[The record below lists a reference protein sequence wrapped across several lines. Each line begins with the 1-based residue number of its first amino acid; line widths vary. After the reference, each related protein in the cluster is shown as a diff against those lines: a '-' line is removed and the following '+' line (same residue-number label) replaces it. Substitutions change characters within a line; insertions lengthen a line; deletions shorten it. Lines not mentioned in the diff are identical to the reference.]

1 MTFAVSRNVFLVL
14 VLACTTA
21 SAQSVDELLEKGD
34 AFDRRFEAAD
44 ALSVYLIAEKAD
56 PKNVGILLRIARQY
70 RHLLHDAKAKKEKL
84 QLGRLALRYAQR
96 AAALAPNDPETHL
109 SIAISYGKMLPFM
122 GSKEQVE
129 TSPRLKSVVD
139 RTLQLDPRNDSA
151 WHILGRWNRTLA
163 EITGVKRALAG
174 TLYGGLPKGSKE
186 EAAKAL
192 EKAIALNPNRLMH
205 HIELGRIYALMGRKD
220 DARKFINKGLSM
232 PDVEKDD
239 PEMKTKGRETLE
251 KLR

>member
-1 MTFAVSRNVFLVL
+1 MTLVKFCNVSLAIVL
-14 VLACTTA
+14 SCTAA
-21 SAQSVDELLEKGD
+21 SAESVDELLEKGD
-34 AFDRRFEAAD
+34 AFDRRFEAAK

-70 RHLLHDAKAKKEKL
+70 RHLAQDTTAKKEKL
-84 QLGRLALRYAQR
+84 ELGRTALLYAQR
-96 AAALAPNDPETHL
+96 AASLAPNDPETHL
-109 SIAISYGKMLPFM
+109 SIAITYGKMLPFM

-129 TSPRLKSVVD
+129 TSPRIKNAVD
-139 RTLQLDPRNDSA
+139 RTLQLDPRSDSA

-163 EITGVKRALAG
+163 EISGLKRALAG
-174 TLYGGLPKGSKE
+174 TLYGSLPKGSKE

-205 HIELGRIYALMGRKD
+205 YIELGRVYALMGRKN
-220 DARKFINKGLSM
+220 DARKFINKGLAM